1 MAIPT
6 KSNLI
11 KTYGDEAKKVR
22 ELTELGSLRTT
33 TSNVSWTSST
43 SSVTYDTAAS
53 SDPNVLNKGEDGL
66 LYLLA
71 NIEFIDNIIDADYL
85 TEVIASITKSSL
97 VYGEDGGASD
107 SYAIALEIAPT
118 AYTNGMVINFKANTA
133 NTGACSLNVNGLGAV
148 AIKDVAGNDL
158 ATGAILAG
166 QSVSA
171 IYNGTHFVMLS
182 DSKYLNTPTIGSPTI
197 NTPIITTPTL
207 RNWDGWI
214 DANETWT
221 YASAT
226 SFTISG
232 DLTGKYQKGDKI
244 KLTQTTVK
252 YFYVVS
258 VSYSAPNTTI
268 TITSG
273 TDYTLVS
280 AAISANFYSKVE
292 NPQGFPHWFNYTPTY
307 GASGSMTYGSVTT
320 TYAKFK
326 IAGNTVSVDI
336 RVTGTTGGTASNTIT
351 ASLPITSSRGDV
363 NGTGLVADTGLL
375 GGIIYLG
382 TTSLLYARKYDSA
395 NFGLG
400 AGRIII
406 PYIEYE
412 MA

>member
-6 KSNLI
+6 KSNLV
-11 KTYGDEAKKVR
+11 KTYGDESKKVR
-22 ELTELGSLRTT
+22 ELVEKGSNRTT
-33 TSNVSWTSST
+33 SGNVSWTSDT

-53 SDPNVLNKGEDGL
+53 SDPNVLNKSEDGL

-273 TDYTLVS
+273 TGYTLVS

-326 IAGNTVSVDI
+326 IAGNTVSVGI

-351 ASLPITSSRGDV
+351 ASLPITSPRGDV